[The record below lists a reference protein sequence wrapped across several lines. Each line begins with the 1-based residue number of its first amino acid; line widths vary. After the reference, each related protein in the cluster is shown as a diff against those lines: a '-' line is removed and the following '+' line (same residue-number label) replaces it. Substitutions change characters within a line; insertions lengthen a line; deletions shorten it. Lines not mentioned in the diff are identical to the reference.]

1 MEMFDLIV
9 ATVFTVTTV
18 VCTVGLFIAPQLK
31 TSSNATLAAL
41 GEGWYL
47 SAQMQ
52 RTGGSPYLNMGAVV
66 GSMLFAI
73 LAFVVGW
80 DYTGT
85 YLVVSAASPLFILPA
100 LRAHYD
106 RLERKV
112 VEA

>member
-1 MEMFDLIV
+1 MFDMIV
-9 ATVFTVTTV
+9 ATVFAVTTV

-31 TSSNATLAAL
+31 ASSNPILAAL

-52 RTGGSPYLNMGAVV
+52 RDGSSHLNAGAVV
-66 GSMLFAI
+66 SSMLFAI

-112 VEA
+112 MEA

>member
-1 MEMFDLIV
+1 MFDIIV
-9 ATVFTVTTV
+9 ATIFTAVTV

-31 TSSNATLAAL
+31 ESTNPTLAAL

-47 SAQMQ
+47 SAQFQ
-52 RTGGSPYLNMGAVV
+52 RSGPVHLNAAMSVV
-66 GSMLFAI
+66 NLLFAI
-73 LAFVVGW
+73 LAFMVEW
-80 DYTGT
+80 DYTGM
-85 YLVVSAASPLFILPA
+85 YLVVTAASPLFLLPA

>member
-1 MEMFDLIV
+1 MFDLII

-31 TSSNATLAAL
+31 ASPNPTLAAL

-52 RTGGSPYLNMGAVV
+52 RGGSSRLNMAASVS
-66 GSMLFAI
+66 SMLFAI
-73 LAFVVGW
+73 LAFIIGW

-106 RLERKV
+106 RLERKM
-112 VEA
+112 VEV

>member
-1 MEMFDLIV
+1 MIDLIV
-9 ATVFTVTTV
+9 ATVFTITTAL
-18 VCTVGLFIAPQLK
+18 CTVGLFIAPQLK
-31 TSSNATLAAL
+31 TSSNPTLAAL

-52 RTGGSPYLNMGAVV
+52 RTAPSYLNMGATV

-85 YLVVSAASPLFILPA
+85 YLVVSAASPLCILPA

-112 VEA
+112 VEV